1 MYMYIYVLVISGAF
15 QQQKKFPYDRRINK
29 NNDPPFVN
37 KIVVYMYIN
46 ITTPPKHFKCYY
58 NFIYKSLQ

>member
-15 QQQKKFPYDRRINK
+15 QQQKNFPYDRRINK

-37 KIVVYMYIN
+37 KIVVA
-46 ITTPPKHFKCYY
+46 FKMLGIVVL
-58 NFIYKSLQ
+58 FIYISIMKRKFKQW